1 MDKIGFSI
9 LRSAS
14 VKSFVMKRVYSFY
27 NVSKDKLFR
36 KRIFVLVDVMVYNV
50 EFLVNFEKDKKEKEF
65 RIFEFI

>member
-27 NVSKDKLFR
+27 NVSKDKSFR

>member
-27 NVSKDKLFR
+27 NVSKDKFFR

>member
-1 MDKIGFSI
+1 
-9 LRSAS
+9 
-14 VKSFVMKRVYSFY
+14 MKRVYSFY

>member
-1 MDKIGFSI
+1 
-9 LRSAS
+9 
-14 VKSFVMKRVYSFY
+14 MKRVYSFY
-27 NVSKDKLFR
+27 NVSKDKFFR